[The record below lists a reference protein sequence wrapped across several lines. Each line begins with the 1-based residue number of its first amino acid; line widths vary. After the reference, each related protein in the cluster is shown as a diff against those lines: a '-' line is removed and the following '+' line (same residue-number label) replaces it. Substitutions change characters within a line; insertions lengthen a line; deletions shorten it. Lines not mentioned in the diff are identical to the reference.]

1 MKRFNIKEEL
11 LNVLDIKK
19 INDIM
24 NYPSYSILRC
34 DLMKILFEKAI
45 DLDIPIH
52 FNHNVILLKSIN
64 KEQTQIKFEN
74 EQQVISNMVI
84 GADGRMN
91 SLTRAYV
98 NGDNLPVFQGFIN
111 WVGIIDSE
119 NDLFP
124 NLDVLDYWGVG
135 QRFGIVPINS
145 KKAYWAAGSSSSLIE
160 KKDPSLY
167 KQEVNAIFK
176 DGPSLIQEVINKTDK
191 KDINKIYIHDHHPIN
206 TWYKN
211 NVLLI
216 GDCAHAA
223 LPTSGQGACQA
234 LEDAWHLCE
243 SLKINN
249 DDIQKSF
256 VYFNK
261 LRQKKT
267 DMITHQGRQLASTIF
282 NNDKVFCEQ
291 RDERNKNNIN
301 TDNTKGIADFWSMD
315 LPIRIFVQ

>member
-1 MKRFNIKEEL
+1 MILIK
-11 LNVLDIKK
+11 
-19 INDIM
+19 
-24 NYPSYSILRC
+24 P
-34 DLMKILFEKAI
+34 
-45 DLDIPIH
+45 
-52 FNHNVILLKSIN
+52 IN

-74 EQQVISNMVI
+74 KQEVISNMVI

-91 SLTRAYV
+91 SLTREYV
-98 NGDNLPVFQGFIN
+98 NGNNSPVFQGFIN
-111 WVGIIDSE
+111 WVGIVESE

-124 NLDVLDYWGVG
+124 NLDVLDYWGTG
-135 QRFGIVPINS
+135 CRFGIVPINR
-145 KKAYWAAGSSSSLIE
+145 KKAYWAAGLTSSLIE

-167 KQEVNAIFK
+167 KMEINSIFK
-176 DGPSLIQEVINKTDK
+176 DGPSLIKELINKTDK
-191 KDINKIYIHDHHPIN
+191 KDINKLYIHDHHPIN

-211 NVLLI
+211 NILLI

-256 VYFNK
+256 EYFNK

-267 DMITHQGRQLASTIF
+267 DSVIHQGRQLASAIF
-282 NNDKVFCEQ
+282 NDDKDFCAQ
-291 RDERNKNNIN
+291 RDEKSKNSIQV
-301 TDNTKGIADFWSMD
+301 DNTKGIANFWSTD
-315 LPIRIFVQ
+315 LL

>member
-24 NYPSYSILRC
+24 NYTSYSILRR
-34 DLMKILFEKAI
+34 DLMKILFDKALE
-45 DLDIPIH
+45 LDIPIH
-52 FNHNVILLKSIN
+52 FNHNMILIKPIN

-74 EQQVISNMVI
+74 GYKVNSNIVI

-91 SLTRAYV
+91 SLTRKYV
-98 NGDNLPVFQGFIN
+98 NGDNSPIFQGFIN
-111 WVGIIDSE
+111 WVGVIESE

-145 KKAYWAAGSSSSLIE
+145 KKAYWAAGATSSSIE

-167 KQEVNAIFK
+167 KQEINSILK
-176 DGPSLIQEVINKTDK
+176 DVPSSIVKIINQTDMEN
-191 KDINKIYIHDHHPIN
+191 INKIYIHDHNPIN

-234 LEDAWHLCE
+234 LEDSWHLVQ

-256 VYFNK
+256 EYFNK

-267 DMITHQGRQLASTIF
+267 DSVIQQGRQLASTIF
-282 NNDKVFCEQ
+282 NDDNTFCAQ
-291 RDERNKNNIN
+291 RDEKSKNNIN
-301 TDNTKGIADFWSMD
+301 LDNTKGIADFWLMG
-315 LPIRIFVQ
+315 LPKR